1 MKSNKIF
8 SSIIILILLI
18 GGLQLINGSNDEIV
32 NYKNQYDH
40 PVTNQINESQDL
52 LGNFINASV
61 SNYQRNITVLTDSKV
76 VLEDEFTLKILD
88 NQTNIN
94 YLNFTVPSSF
104 GDHVH
109 QATFY
114 VQVDNDIG
122 LVDSNNS
129 RNYNVFYGNEV
140 TTYFIDVSNNGESLN
155 DSLSA
160 IYFKCELISINSV
173 EMTGY
178 NSGQRGEFMAP
189 ITPMI
194 NNLDIEHSLIG
205 IGISGL
211 VDEFQ
216 PNEISKITNALNDE
230 MPRFTDTRNVIS
242 YLNMSRSAFNYADGM
257 NEKDVQKLVF
267 VSQTPFS
274 QDFTTQDLS
283 ATVPSAIQN
292 AERNVYFNPWGKVQI
307 TETLTIAHFGR

>member
-40 PVTNQINESQDL
+40 PVTNQISESQDL

-140 TTYFIDVSNNGESLN
+140 TTYFICLLYTSPSPR
-155 DSLSA
+155 DS
-160 IYFKCELISINSV
+160 
-173 EMTGY
+173 
-178 NSGQRGEFMAP
+178 
-189 ITPMI
+189 
-194 NNLDIEHSLIG
+194 
-205 IGISGL
+205 
-211 VDEFQ
+211 
-216 PNEISKITNALNDE
+216 
-230 MPRFTDTRNVIS
+230 
-242 YLNMSRSAFNYADGM
+242 
-257 NEKDVQKLVF
+257 
-267 VSQTPFS
+267 
-274 QDFTTQDLS
+274 
-283 ATVPSAIQN
+283 
-292 AERNVYFNPWGKVQI
+292 
-307 TETLTIAHFGR
+307 

>member
-40 PVTNQINESQDL
+40 PVTNQISESQDL

-230 MPRFTDTRNVIS
+230 MPRFTDTRKRHLLSKHVKECIQ
-242 YLNMSRSAFNYADGM
+242 LCRW
-257 NEKDVQKLVF
+257 NE
-267 VSQTPFS
+267 
-274 QDFTTQDLS
+274 
-283 ATVPSAIQN
+283 
-292 AERNVYFNPWGKVQI
+292 
-307 TETLTIAHFGR
+307 